1 MKLTDFLILLCVFF
15 SLYSW
20 NIPDNLAFSAYALL
34 HGKYYT
40 LLTGLF
46 VHANLVHLGG
56 NMLFLYI
63 FGNNLEDEV
72 GALRVA
78 AVFFTG
84 GVLSFILSIP
94 FYPGAS
100 MVGASA
106 AIFAVM
112 AAVLLVRR
120 PDYTIQFLSPIGPLV
135 ILFLIFNIIAIQ
147 KGSMGNVAY
156 ISHVIGF
163 VIGFFFG
170 ASWNKKWVKSLLYTF
185 LLLVVYIVLYIYLE
199 RVI

>member
-1 MKLTDFLILLCVFF
+1 MKLTDFLILLCVVF

-34 HGKYYT
+34 QGKYYT

-46 VHANLVHLGG
+46 VHANMVHLGG

-63 FGNNLEDEV
+63 FGSYLEDEV

-84 GVLSFILSIP
+84 GVLSFILSLP

-106 AIFAVM
+106 AIFSVM
-112 AAVLLVRR
+112 AAVLLVRH
-120 PDYTIQFLSPIGPLV
+120 PGYSIQFLSPIGPLV
-135 ILFLIFNIIAIQ
+135 IVFLIFNIIAIQ

-163 VIGFFFG
+163 VIGFSFG